1 MSNRLFKSLLG
12 LGCVAILSTSALAAP
27 NSGGCAAVGVST
39 SPATVTAGYGVGIY
53 GSINNCSS
61 RRERYTVVVSARSDC
76 GQKTTIASFRMAFN
90 PGENRLYGVSHTTTA
105 NSCAGPC
112 DVTVEV
118 FDGQTMLT
126 SASKTFTIVE

>member
-1 MSNRLFKSLLG
+1 MSNRLFKRLLA
-12 LGCVAILSTSALAAP
+12 LACVAGLSVPAFAAP
-27 NSGGCAAVGVST
+27 DSGSCAAVGVST

-76 GQKTTIASFRMAFN
+76 GVKTAIASFRMAFN
-90 PGENRLYGVSHTTTA
+90 PGENRLYGVSHTTTS
-105 NSCAGPC
+105 NSCAGPT

-118 FDGQTMLT
+118 YDGHAILA
-126 SASKTFTIVE
+126 SASKTFTIVN